1 MKRRKPPK
9 KWFYR
14 AVKAVKRYM
23 PDIKEPA
30 RFVSWLWY
38 HRLKPAT
45 RRAAMAGPLKVDI
58 NIDSHNAGALAKQ
71 FQKFSEK
78 CMGGKKIRGLKMA
91 GNVYTAYDGNFY
103 HVWESNF
110 PSQTGVIRTPYSQD
124 AFNHKKYKT
133 EREAKGDINKRIKLQ
148 KKFSGKCAGGAMKK
162 RKHKKTRRAVA
173 GKARKGKARSKRG
186 PVQIIIN
193 ERGYGMGKKRGKKR
207 GRRMHGEAGF
217 EGRKRGRRRG
227 RFMGG
232 KVSTRSI
239 IGNAGNALAGVAGA
253 VGGAM
258 LGNAIPAKDARIKA
272 AVPLVAG
279 IVLSGMISNP
289 LFRSILIGV
298 SIGGGLSLVRQLAP
312 QIPML
317 AGADDTVLLLPERPA
332 GETVEIGQ
340 PQYGGSTVSLSDGS
354 QDEGAQGDEVGYVT
368 QADY

>member
-1 MKRRKPPK
+1 MKRVRPPK

-14 AVKAVKRYM
+14 AVKAVRRYM

-30 RFVSWLWY
+30 RFVSWLWF

-45 RRAAMAGPLKVDI
+45 RRAAMAGPVKVDI
-58 NIDSHNAGALAKQ
+58 DIDSHNAGALAKQ
-71 FQKFSEK
+71 FQKF
-78 CMGGKKIRGLKMA
+78 A
-91 GNVYTAYDGNFY
+91 
-103 HVWESNF
+103 
-110 PSQTGVIRTPYSQD
+110 
-124 AFNHKKYKT
+124 
-133 EREAKGDINKRIKLQ
+133 
-148 KKFSGKCAGGAMKK
+148 GKCAGGEMKK
-162 RKHKKTRRAVA
+162 YRRLMPNGEYATAGKCTRMGARKKTRRAIA

-193 ERGYGMGKKRGKKR
+193 ERGYGMGKKRGRKR
-207 GRRMHGEAGF
+207 GRRMHGAAGF

-227 RFMGG
+227 RFMGAG
-232 KVSTRSI
+232 KISSRSI
-239 IGNAGNALAGVAGA
+239 MGNAGNALAGVAGA

-258 LGNAIPAKDARIKA
+258 LGNAIPVKDARIKA

-317 AGADDTVLLLPERPA
+317 AGADDTVLLLPERAA

-340 PQYGGSTVSLSDGS
+340 PLYSGSTVSLSDGS
-354 QDEGAQGDEVGYVT
+354 QDDVEGEEVGYVT

>member
-23 PDIKEPA
+23 PHIKEPA

-58 NIDSHNAGALAKQ
+58 DIDSHNAGALAKQ
-71 FQKFSEK
+71 FH
-78 CMGGKKIRGLKMA
+78 R
-91 GNVYTAYDGNFY
+91 
-103 HVWESNF
+103 
-110 PSQTGVIRTPYSQD
+110 
-124 AFNHKKYKT
+124 
-133 EREAKGDINKRIKLQ
+133 
-148 KKFSGKCAGGAMKK
+148 FSGKCAGGAMKK

-193 ERGYGMGKKRGKKR
+193 ERGYGMGKKRGRKR
-207 GRRMHGEAGF
+207 GRRMHGAAGF
-217 EGRKRGRRRG
+217 EGRRRGRRRG
-227 RFMGG
+227 RFMGAG
-232 KVSTRSI
+232 KLSPKSI
-239 IGNAGNALAGVAGA
+239 MGNAGNALAGVAGA

-279 IVLSGMISNP
+279 IVLSGMVSNP

-354 QDEGAQGDEVGYVT
+354 QDDVEGEEVGYVT